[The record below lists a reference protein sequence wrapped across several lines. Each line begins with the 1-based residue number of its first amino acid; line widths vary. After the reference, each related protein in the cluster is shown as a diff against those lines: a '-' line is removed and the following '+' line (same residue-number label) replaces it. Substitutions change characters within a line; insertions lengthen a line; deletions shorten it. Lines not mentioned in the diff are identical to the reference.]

1 MILMLEIFSF
11 NNYSLHKSNP
21 VLIEDFKREAY
32 IVRLVKKSAKFDLKS
47 KELRNKFRAMG
58 RDASFYE
65 LILNNKLKTVEDYIN
80 YISHN

>member
-1 MILMLEIFSF
+1 M
-11 NNYSLHKSNP
+11 HKSNP

-47 KELRNKFRAMG
+47 TEELRNKFRAMG

-80 YISHN
+80 YILQLITL